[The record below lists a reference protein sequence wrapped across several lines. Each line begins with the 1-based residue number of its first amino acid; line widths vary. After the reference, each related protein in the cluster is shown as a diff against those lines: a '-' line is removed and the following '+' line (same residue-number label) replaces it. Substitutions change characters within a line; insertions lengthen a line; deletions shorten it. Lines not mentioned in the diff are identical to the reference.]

1 MHHRHMHHVTNS
13 QYVVRH
19 HMIFRALAQEMHS
32 NFQLICLQLNLPVHT
47 VVHISKFLISSTIKL
62 VKTANIT

>member
-1 MHHRHMHHVTNS
+1 MHHVTNS

-32 NFQLICLQLNLPVHT
+32 NFQLICLQYRPIQNLPVHT
-47 VVHISKFLISSTIKL
+47 VVHISKFFISSTIKL